1 MLPRHADDVQYSR
14 VATQDDVAA
23 DQRHRAEP
31 GSALA
36 QVVAWGALAECLT
49 SVFCPIVM
57 VGALDVSAT
66 ILNISGAFLA
76 GIAHSADATP
86 SAPRLHSACAT
97 FQAGF
102 IGVFT
107 SFTVLFEQAARL
119 DTSPGCENRACG
131 AGYVLA
137 VFAAQLAAAAAA
149 ARLGARLCGR
159 LKEMPP
165 PTSQSQV
172 RALRGVVI
180 AACVWVALAP
190 PGAVADPLQ
199 IDAPR
204 RARERRTKRGDAA
217 LLGAGLLLQA
227 AGLWLSR
234 RLSGKERPGPG
245 GRLVLWGPLRC
256 NLVATLLLLALR
268 AGRCDGTAATATD
281 AGGACPPLLA
291 GLVAK
296 LCSSACGAIS
306 VSGGLAPALWGLW
319 SSGARRSR
327 RAVLLNLSLHV
338 GLALL
343 AGVLLPQQPHFE
355 GG

>member
-1 MLPRHADDVQYSR
+1 MIEIIFLNGTSR
-14 VATQDDVAA
+14 DDVAA

-137 VFAAQLAAAAAA
+137 
-149 ARLGARLCGR
+149 
-159 LKEMPP
+159 EMPP
-165 PTSQSQV
+165 PTSQSQ
-172 RALRGVVI
+172 
-180 AACVWVALAP
+180 
-190 PGAVADPLQ
+190 
-199 IDAPR
+199 
-204 RARERRTKRGDAA
+204 
-217 LLGAGLLLQA
+217 
-227 AGLWLSR
+227 
-234 RLSGKERPGPG
+234 
-245 GRLVLWGPLRC
+245 
-256 NLVATLLLLALR
+256 
-268 AGRCDGTAATATD
+268 
-281 AGGACPPLLA
+281 
-291 GLVAK
+291 

-319 SSGARRSR
+319 